1 MLLPKALRLLL
12 LLVDTNAAPV
22 KVTKAACSNHASMP
36 IIHVLAD
43 VTTIVAAQGSTKHVM
58 PIICSPAGASVGTFT
73 DGAALLL
80 PGSMKVTMIT
90 SNKAVSAYPNTLIYL
105 QLIATKTVY
114 LA

>member
-43 VTTIVAAQGSTKHVM
+43 VTTIVAAQGSTKHV
-58 PIICSPAGASVGTFT
+58 IIGASVGTFT